1 METWEMVDAER
12 TDLADLTDS
21 LTPEQWDAPTLCT
34 AWKVRDVVAH
44 VTEGATLTTGK
55 TIATAAKYGF
65 RINKML
71 NDEALKDG
79 AAPIE
84 DLQAHL
90 RATVGVRRTPPGVK
104 AAGLLADELIHQQDI
119 RRALGVPRQ
128 IAEERLR
135 VVLDETAKTG
145 AAYLP
150 AKKRIK
156 GLHLKATDIDWEV
169 GDAGGTEVSGPAEAL
184 LLAMGGRPAAL
195 DDLTGPGVETLRAR
209 VVNRP

>member
-1 METWEMVDAER
+1 MTDTWEMVDAER

-21 LTPEQWDAPTLCT
+21 LTPAQWDAPTLCT

-55 TIATAAKYGF
+55 TIAVVAKYGF

-71 NDEALKDG
+71 NDEAIKGG
-79 AAPIE
+79 AAPI
-84 DLQAHL
+84 DTVKRDW

-128 IAEERLR
+128 IPEERLR
-135 VVLDETAKTG
+135 VVLDETSKTG
-145 AAYLP
+145 SGYLP
-150 AKKRIK
+150 AKKRVK
-156 GLHLKATDIDWEV
+156 GLNLKASDIDWET
-169 GDAGGTEVSGPAEAL
+169 GEPDGAEVAGPAEAL
-184 LLAMGGRPAAL
+184 LMAMAGRPAAL

-209 VVNRP
+209 IVN

>member
-1 METWEMVDAER
+1 MDTWKMVDDER

-44 VTEGATLTTGK
+44 VTEGATLTGGK
-55 TIATAAKYGF
+55 TIVTAAKYGF

-71 NDEALKDG
+71 NDEAIKG
-79 AAPIE
+79 GVAPIE
-84 DLQAHL
+84 DLRTDW

-104 AAGLLADELIHQQDI
+104 AAGLLSDELIHQQDI
-119 RRALGVPRQ
+119 RRALGVPRR
-128 IAEERLR
+128 IPEDRLR

-145 AAYLP
+145 ASFLP

-156 GLHLKATDIDWEV
+156 GLHLRATDIDWAS
-169 GDAGGTEVSGPAEAL
+169 GDAGSAEVAGPGEAL
-184 LLAMGGRPAAL
+184 LMAMAGRPVAL
-195 DDLTGPGVETLRAR
+195 ADLTGAGVETLRAR
-209 VVNRP
+209 IEG

>member
-1 METWEMVDAER
+1 MDTWQMVDAER

-21 LTPEQWDAPTLCT
+21 LDAEQWDAPTLCT

-44 VTEGATLTTGK
+44 VTEGATLTGRK
-55 TIATAAKYGF
+55 TIVTAAKYGF

-71 NDEALKDG
+71 NDEAIKGG

-84 DLQAHL
+84 AVKSDW

-104 AAGLLADELIHQQDI
+104 PAGLLADELIHQQDI
-119 RRALGVPRQ
+119 RRSLGIPRQ
-128 IAEERLR
+128 IPEDRLR

-156 GLHLKATDIDWEV
+156 GLHLAATDLDWEV
-169 GDAGGTEVSGPAEAL
+169 GDATGTQVSGPGEAL
-184 LLAMGGRPAAL
+184 LMAMAGRPAAL
-195 DDLTGPGVETLRAR
+195 DDLTGPGVETLRGR
-209 VVNRP
+209 MGS